1 VPVQSRADAWRPSAL
16 ALAGLAA
23 LALPAAPAA
32 GQASDK
38 LSAFVEE
45 RVTHDDNVFR
55 LSKDANASAVVGS
68 PSRAD
73 TLFTTSA
80 GLNLDLPI
88 SRQRLLG
95 SLTLSHTHYDRFS
108 NLDFDGHD
116 LRTAWQWQAGD
127 SARGELGYSDVSAL
141 ASFAYL
147 AGTAPDRIGLRQ
159 AYASGAWM
167 LNPYLRLKSG
177 VTRLEQS
184 NSDPARQVNDAEIT
198 GADASASFVSRA
210 GNSIGIGVR
219 AEEGRF
225 PRLQPVGATLVDN
238 AYRQVGAGFFGEWA
252 SGGGTTRLSARAE
265 QVERRYE
272 QLPQRD
278 FDGLVGR
285 AELSWHPPGKASLSL
300 VAQRDISPYEYVRSS
315 LVLVE
320 GAALRPVLRL
330 TERLELSASLDYARR
345 EYHGDPAQALG
356 LAAGRVDHVH
366 GASALLAWRPARS
379 LLLQLSAMHEQRRA
393 NIPLGDYVV
402 NVVAVSG
409 RFTF

>member
-1 VPVQSRADAWRPSAL
+1 MPVRSRADAWRPSPL
-16 ALAGLAA
+16 ALTCLAA
-23 LALPAAPAA
+23 LALPAAPAT
-32 GQASDK
+32 GQVSDR

-45 RVTHDDNVFR
+45 RVAHDDNVFR
-55 LSKDANASAVVGS
+55 LSKDANASAVIGS

-73 TLFTTSA
+73 TLFITSA
-80 GLNLDLPI
+80 GLNLDLPV

-108 NLDFDGHD
+108 NLDYDGHD
-116 LRTAWQWQAGD
+116 LRTAWQWQVGD
-127 SARGELGYSDVSAL
+127 SARGELGYSDSSAL

-147 AGTAPDRIGLRQ
+147 AGTAPDRLGLRQ
-159 AYASGAWM
+159 AYANGAWM
-167 LNPYLRLKSG
+167 LNPYWRLKAG

-184 NSDPARQVNDAEIT
+184 NSDPARQVNDAEIN

-210 GNSIGIGVR
+210 GNSIGFGVR

-238 AYRQVGAGFFGEWA
+238 AYQQAGAGLFAEWS
-252 SGGGTTRLSARAE
+252 SGGATRLSARAE
-265 QVERRYE
+265 QVDRRYE

-278 FDGLVGR
+278 FAGLVGR
-285 AELSWHPPGKASLSL
+285 AELAWQPPGKLGLSL

-320 GAALRPVLRL
+320 GVALRPVLRV

-356 LAAGRVDHVH
+356 LAAGRVDQVR
-366 GASALLAWRPARS
+366 GASALLAWRPARR
-379 LLLQLSAMHEQRRA
+379 LIVQLSALHEQRRA